1 MNKLPKWKNALY
13 ISSAIVIIGLAANGI
28 FRTADAANA
37 AAENTVIINTSSMT
51 SDPSADN
58 GCSPYGCA
66 GCTGCTTLQ
75 YQQNSEVVPS
85 SQLEKTY

>member
-28 FRTADAANA
+28 FHTADAAFAATENA
-37 AAENTVIINTSSMT
+37 VITNASSIT
-51 SDPSADN
+51 SDPSANN

-66 GCTGCTTLQ
+66 GCTGCTALQ
-75 YQQNSEVVPS
+75 YQQYFEVVPS
-85 SQLEKTY
+85 SQLEQTY